1 MLTVIIA
8 LAAGLLLSIPAAAQP
23 VIYFMPQPDWLGF
36 TPYNAET
43 CNGTDETIKIPGGV
57 VYREAMKQGIR
68 PASQATVVRA
78 MHEAK
83 RTSTIRKVLVG
94 LEIAGWVAT
103 VAMVSDQLQVSEK
116 ARAFIPLATSGLRLA
131 TTLTKRQAPDVEIP
145 GVQVPTV
152 ISLPAGACTME
163 YVIFGVNTFERD

>member
-1 MLTVIIA
+1 MLLLAIA
-8 LAAGLLLSIPAAAQP
+8 LAAGLLLGTPAAAQETIFF
-23 VIYFMPQPDWLGF
+23 VPQPDWLGL
-36 TPYNAET
+36 TPYSTAV
-43 CNGTDETIKIPGGV
+43 CNGAAEALRIPGGR
-57 VYREAMKQGIR
+57 VYAEAIKHGIR
-68 PASQATVVRA
+68 PASRATILRVMRDA
-78 MHEAK
+78 N
-83 RTSTIRKVLVG
+83 RTSTTRKVLLA

-145 GVQVPTV
+145 GIQVPTV

-163 YVIFGVNTFERD
+163 YVIFGIRTERD